1 MLTVHVII
9 ALLAVGAL
17 ALGPRSSAAV
27 VAVAVASL
35 IDVGLGS
42 AVAPA
47 LGVVVPLLAFLT
59 AALTLA
65 ALIETSGLADRAAR
79 LLASAARGDIFA
91 LYLLACMLSAVLT
104 SVVSLDGAVVL
115 AVPLLRRVSR
125 LTGTS
130 FAPLFLGA
138 VAVSN
143 AFSSA
148 VPQGNPTN
156 LVLIDRLGIGPG
168 AFLEHMLLPGLAA
181 GMVCVAAVALHQRQ
195 ALAGRY
201 AVSTSCW
208 TALSRRERRA
218 AFAVGAAAL
227 AGWLAPLA
235 GIAPW
240 WPFSG
245 AVAAAILIERPRPPL
260 VVPWRIGVQVAALV
274 VAVES
279 VGLPVPTPHAATLPE
294 LLMIALAVGAASAL
308 VNNLPASAAVA
319 ALLGAGP
326 AAYAASIGLSA
337 GALATPQGSVAT
349 LIAGDLAGTDAPPL
363 RTLYLAAL
371 AAAAVIAATLLLWVT
386 A

>member
-1 MLTVHVII
+1 MLTVHIII

-17 ALGPRSSAAV
+17 ALGPRSSAAA
-27 VAVAVASL
+27 VAAAVASL
-35 IDVGLGS
+35 VDIGLGS
-42 AVAPA
+42 AVGPA
-47 LGVVVPLLAFLT
+47 LGVVTPLLAFLT

-65 ALIETSGLADRAAR
+65 ALIESSGLAARAAG
-79 LLASAARGDIFA
+79 LVASAARGNTFV
-91 LYLLACMLSAVLT
+91 LYLVACLLT
-104 SVVSLDGAVVL
+104 AFLTAVVSLDGAVVL

-125 LTGTS
+125 ITGTS

-143 AFSSA
+143 AGSAA

-181 GMVCVAAVALHQRQ
+181 GVVCVTAVALHQRR

-201 AVSTSCW
+201 PVSTSCW
-208 TALSRRERRA
+208 TPLSRRERRA
-218 AFAVGAAAL
+218 AVAVGAAAL

-245 AVAAAILIERPRPPL
+245 TVAVAILIERTRPPL

-274 VAVES
+274 VAVEAL
-279 VGLPVPTPHAATLPE
+279 GLPVPTPRATTLPD
-294 LLMIALAVGAASAL
+294 LLAIALAVGAASAL

-349 LIAGDLAGTDAPPL
+349 LIAGDLAGIDAPPL
-363 RTLYLAAL
+363 GVLHLAVL